1 MAIKGIIFDFDGVL
15 FDSEKLHREAWK
27 RVFEK
32 RNIFL
37 IDDRSGVGR
46 SDKEFLKELIA
57 KGAIPESL
65 NIREVQD
72 EKLAILVGLADR
84 KVELFPGIQE
94 LLSSFKNRY
103 LLCVASNSDRKF
115 ILKILQNT
123 DLLPYFKSILTVN
136 DVQKPKPAP
145 DIYLLGARRMGLKPE
160 ECIVIEDSTV
170 GIKAAKNAG
179 MKCIAISH
187 TLPEEKLKEADLL
200 LEQISVEEIEQFI
213 EGLFI

>member
-1 MAIKGIIFDFDGVL
+1 MVIKGIIFDFDGVL

-46 SDKEFLKELIA
+46 SDKEFLEELKA
-57 KGAIPESL
+57 KGTIPENL
-65 NIREVQD
+65 NIREIQD
-72 EKLAILVGLADR
+72 EKLAILVGLADK

-103 LLCVASNSDRKF
+103 LFCVASNSDRKF

-145 DIYLLGARRMGLKPE
+145 DIYILGAKRMGLKPE
-160 ECIVIEDSTV
+160 ECVVIEDSPV
-170 GIKAAKNAG
+170 GIEAAKNTG

-187 TLPEEKLKEADLL
+187 TLPKEKLKEADLL

-213 EGLFI
+213 EKQIG

>member
-27 RVFEK
+27 QIFEK

-46 SDKEFLKELIA
+46 SDKEFLKELKT
-57 KGAIPESL
+57 KGAIPQNL
-65 NIREVQD
+65 NTQKIQD
-72 EKLAILVGLADR
+72 EKLAILVGLADK
-84 KVELFPGIQE
+84 KVGLFPGIQE
-94 LLSSFKNRY
+94 LLSYFKNRY
-103 LLCVASNSDRKF
+103 LLCVASNSDKKF

-123 DLLPYFKSILTVN
+123 ALLSYFKFVLTVN

-145 DIYLLGARRMGLKPE
+145 DIYLLGAKRMGLKPE

-170 GIKAAKNAG
+170 GIEAAKNAG
-179 MKCIAISH
+179 MKCIAVSH
-187 TLPEEKLKEADLL
+187 TLPKEKLKEADLL
-200 LEQISVEEIEQFI
+200 LEKISQEEIERFI
-213 EGLFI
+213 EGQVG